1 VFRFSSGIGIAIV
14 TSLVFGVGATPASA
28 SQIEP
33 DNPHLVVVN
42 GIVDPEMEPVAT
54 FKAGQGATLTQIED
68 PAGVSGSALV
78 TLGADRFEPIVV
90 NAEVD
95 GQSVTEEFDV
105 EDFVALG
112 EDDFIALLRA
122 TSSGETLQIDTTVV
136 QQQALPVLL
145 ILGALA
151 RLGIKYAIRW
161 YGKNQVKKAVKS
173 YLLNNISASKWAH
186 IMAPKHNWSAVG
198 ARSREQVAELIGRA
212 MAEGKH
218 IPYGTSGSSMMA
230 RWQHAG
236 RTIEVTY
243 AKNGGKVSNGWV
255 VG

>member
-1 VFRFSSGIGIAIV
+1 MLHQIAQWHRRV
-14 TSLVFGVGATPASA
+14 RRQGRQPDDVPGRLVRRLCPG
-28 SQIEP
+28 
-33 DNPHLVVVN
+33 H
-42 GIVDPEMEPVAT
+42 
-54 FKAGQGATLTQIED
+54 
-68 PAGVSGSALV
+68 
-78 TLGADRFEPIVV
+78 
-90 NAEVD
+90 
-95 GQSVTEEFDV
+95 VTEPRAGSVGVHQPRAYRVHFS
-105 EDFVALG
+105 AR
-112 EDDFIALLRA
+112 LRA

-151 RLGIKYAIRW
+151 RLGIKYAIGW
-161 YGKNQVKKAVKS
+161 YGKTQVKKAVKS
-173 YLLNNISASKWAH
+173 YLLNNISASKLAH

-198 ARSREQVAELIGRA
+198 ARSREQVAELMGRA
-212 MAEGKH
+212 MAESKH